1 MSLIPAL
8 PAADSRSFAAVGL
21 DRQYP
26 EIRRTTDGE
35 IDFGWYLLRAK
46 RLRTESYV
54 SVARSIGRAIG
65 GVFAG
70 IAKALRERRQRQRA
84 LDELMGLDDRA
95 LRDMGLSRAG
105 VVYAIDHGREDV
117 PQPANANEKP
127 GQAPKVA

>member
-1 MSLIPAL
+1 MSLIPTL
-8 PAADSRSFAAVGL
+8 PPTAARSFAAVGL

-26 EIRRTTDGE
+26 EIRRTADGE

-46 RLRTESYV
+46 RLRAESYADV
-54 SVARSIGRAIG
+54 VRTLGRAIG

-117 PQPANANEKP
+117 PPPANVNDKS